1 MGFEVLAL
9 DGRRLYAGSRAQ
21 VAGRLAGRA
30 VEFEV
35 TVVEAS
41 AERLALAAD
50 GPISVDV
57 QYLVRPAP
65 GGSDVRASVSV
76 EGRGVFGRVLA
87 GATEAL
93 LAAGALRS
101 SLERLGRQLRLAA
114 GLAGLRTS
122 WESPGRSSRAGA
134 FAVSVRGGLRETRD
148 RVEHAP
154 WGVRTRSV
162 DALRPDVHGRPD
174 IGVVEEQVKRPA
186 VVRNLAAAVGSDDEP
201 EGTLVNA
208 GPGCRAV

>member
-1 MGFEVLAL
+1 MGLRCVERSDENRSRMGFEVLAL

-21 VAGRLAGRA
+21 VAGQPAGMA
-30 VEFEV
+30 VEFAV

-50 GPISVDV
+50 GPISIDV

-114 GLAGLRTS
+114 A
-122 WESPGRSSRAGA
+122 
-134 FAVSVRGGLRETRD
+134 
-148 RVEHAP
+148 
-154 WGVRTRSV
+154 
-162 DALRPDVHGRPD
+162 
-174 IGVVEEQVKRPA
+174 
-186 VVRNLAAAVGSDDEP
+186 
-201 EGTLVNA
+201 
-208 GPGCRAV
+208 

>member
-50 GPISVDV
+50 GPISIDV

-76 EGRGVFGRVLA
+76 EGRRVFGRVLA

-114 GLAGLRTS
+114 A
-122 WESPGRSSRAGA
+122 
-134 FAVSVRGGLRETRD
+134 
-148 RVEHAP
+148 
-154 WGVRTRSV
+154 
-162 DALRPDVHGRPD
+162 
-174 IGVVEEQVKRPA
+174 
-186 VVRNLAAAVGSDDEP
+186 
-201 EGTLVNA
+201 
-208 GPGCRAV
+208 